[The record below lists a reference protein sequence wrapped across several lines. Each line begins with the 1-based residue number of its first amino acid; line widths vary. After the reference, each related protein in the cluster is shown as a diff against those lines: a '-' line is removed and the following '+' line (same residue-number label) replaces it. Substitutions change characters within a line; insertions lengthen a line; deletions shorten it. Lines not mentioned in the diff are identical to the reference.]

1 VIARGR
7 GVRLALGLAL
17 LLGVA
22 PAPASA
28 QQTHLLVVTGLGGT
42 PELRERF
49 TEWSVRIV
57 DAARSRYG
65 LPESSVTWLAERP
78 DADPER
84 IDAPS
89 TREELQAVFRE
100 LAGRVTPED
109 RLLVILVGHGSWDG
123 REARINLPGPD
134 LTAAE
139 LAAMLDPVNAGSVA
153 VVNTASASGPFL
165 ETLAAPGRIVVTATR
180 SGRERNATEFGRYF
194 ADALAGEGA
203 DTDKDGRVS
212 ILEAFVFAAREVE
225 RAYEERNLLLTE
237 HAQLDDDGDGR
248 GTAAPGEE
256 GDEGSLAGAFALSTP
271 AATPTAD
278 DPETRAL
285 LEERRRLEERVR
297 GLRVRRDE
305 MDPDAY
311 DRALEELLLELARV
325 NAEIR
330 GREGG
335 GS

>member
-1 VIARGR
+1 MIAGRRGA
-7 GVRLALGLAL
+7 RLAGAL
-17 LLGVA
+17 VLLVA
-22 PAPASA
+22 AAAAPASA

-49 TEWSVRIV
+49 TEWSLRIV

-65 LPESSVTWLAERP
+65 LAEANVTWLAERP
-78 DADPER
+78 DADPDR
-84 IDAPS
+84 IDARS
-89 TREELQAVFRE
+89 TREELEGAFRE

-109 RLLVILVGHGSWDG
+109 RLLVILVGHGSWNG

-139 LAAMLDPVNAGSVA
+139 LAAMLDAVDAGSVA

-165 ETLAAPGRIVVTATR
+165 EALAAPGRVVVTATR

-212 ILEAFVFAAREVE
+212 ILEAFVFAARGVE

-237 HAQLDDDGDGR
+237 HAQLDGDGDGR
-248 GTAAPGEE
+248 GTATPAEA
-256 GDEGSLAGAFALSTP
+256 GDEGSLARAFALVTP
-271 AATPTAD
+271 AATPAAD

-297 GLRVRRDE
+297 GLRARRDE
-305 MDPDAY
+305 MEPDAY

-325 NAEIR
+325 NADIR
-330 GREGG
+330 GRDGG